1 MRSNLTRHVVV
12 ETTAMVLFSPRPRSF
27 CGGGGAVGG
36 RRRPRRRGFFRWVC
50 WDAKDDVDARRLRHR
65 CRASSSSSSTST
77 SSSSLKAFFA
87 STRSS
92 ALKKGDDDEEPRRS
106 LPRRHHRH
114 VSVVV
119 GSNRG
124 IGFAFAKHLL
134 ESNATI
140 VGAHRAHGIVVAT
153 CRQPSEAK
161 ALHALRE
168 RLFGFGDS
176 EERLDIVRVDVLDEK
191 TIEDA
196 ARFAR
201 EKYGRVDLLVHAAGV
216 LHEPEGKMVPET
228 SIADNDETQP
238 IPVIANVSARVS
250 SISDNKL
257 GGWYSYRGGKTALNQ
272 MTRTAHLEFS
282 RKKNPIAMVLLHPGT
297 VDTELSAPF
306 KKNVP
311 EGKLFTPE
319 YSAGKL
325 LEVLKDV
332 TLKESGKFYDYAG
345 VEIPW

>member
-1 MRSNLTRHVVV
+1 M
-12 ETTAMVLFSPRPRSF
+12 
-27 CGGGGAVGG
+27 
-36 RRRPRRRGFFRWVC
+36 C
-50 WDAKDDVDARRLRHR
+50 WDAKDDVDVRDAFVRRLRHR
-65 CRASSSSSSTST
+65 CRASSSSST
-77 SSSSLKAFFA
+77 SSLSLKAFA
-87 STRSS
+87 STRS
-92 ALKKGDDDEEPRRS
+92 ALKKGGDEEPR
-106 LPRRHHRH
+106 LPLPHHHHH

-140 VGAHRAHGIVVAT
+140 VGEHRAHGIVVAT
-153 CRQPSEAK
+153 CRRPSEAR

-168 RLFGFGDS
+168 RFGFA
-176 EERLDIVRVDVLDEK
+176 ERLDIVRVDVLDEK

-196 ARFAR
+196 ATFAR

-228 SIADNDETQP
+228 SIARLDAEACVASYRTNAIGPMLVTKHFSKVMLKTADDNDETQP

>member
-1 MRSNLTRHVVV
+1 M
-12 ETTAMVLFSPRPRSF
+12 
-27 CGGGGAVGG
+27 
-36 RRRPRRRGFFRWVC
+36 C

-77 SSSSLKAFFA
+77 SSSLKAFFA

-228 SIADNDETQP
+228 SIARLDAEACVASYRTNAIGPMLVTKHFSKVMLKTAEDNDETQP